1 MGVEA
6 IKCGTEKF
14 YDFDSL
20 LDKFYKR
27 PAPGTVNRT
36 HIFSMYKNKPGVI
49 ELQDSAESKISTQ
62 NLKKGNWSD
71 HERLRMMKLALERI
85 RPMKPP
91 GLRPI
96 KILELAKKWRPLVP
110 EEYRDDFCPIP
121 DKNVIKSV
129 NDTNEKNNTD
139 EDEVTKNNSNGPQNR
154 LDVTDVPQGHQ
165 SVSNNANALSSTS
178 QLSTNYVV
186 TDAPQEGQHQSVS
199 NNTNALSSASQLSS
213 NHVPQQSETQQRRRP
228 RRCGICKNVGH
239 NARTCP
245 QVSRNGP

>member
-1 MGVEA
+1 MRSHVHAVEAELPLKNIYTRKQLHDNFNHNVGVEA

-71 HERLRMMKLALERI
+71 HERVRMMKLALERI

-129 NDTNEKNNTD
+129 NDTNEK
-139 EDEVTKNNSNGPQNR
+139 KQYR
-154 LDVTDVPQGHQ
+154 
-165 SVSNNANALSSTS
+165 
-178 QLSTNYVV
+178 
-186 TDAPQEGQHQSVS
+186 
-199 NNTNALSSASQLSS
+199 
-213 NHVPQQSETQQRRRP
+213 
-228 RRCGICKNVGH
+228 
-239 NARTCP
+239 
-245 QVSRNGP
+245 